1 MPNFE
6 KNWIAIAPLFLLII
20 NNIMNKMIISN
31 EVRKQ
36 NHHLAKTSP
45 HALARFWSVA
55 FSLSRLCRIVQTS
68 LSRAH
73 HSLHYLPG
81 DARGRLARPLVFAV
95 SNLCWSRDHRTPWR
109 VLCMECSRFSW
120 GRRHKNGHSQGPCS
134 IPSRPGQC
142 LKVTDHY

>member
-6 KNWIAIAPLFLLII
+6 KNLIAIAPLFLPII
-20 NNIMNKMIISN
+20 NNIINKIIIIN

-36 NHHLAKTSP
+36 NHHLTKTSP

-73 HSLHYLPG
+73 HSLRVLRG
-81 DARGRLARPLVFAV
+81 DAQARLLRPLVFDDG
-95 SNLCWSRDHRTPWR
+95 NLCWSRDYRTQWR

-120 GRRHKNGHSQGPCS
+120 ECRHKNCHSQGPCS

-142 LKVTDHY
+142 LKVTDDY